1 MYPVELE
8 IKDTTEDI
16 TSASYLD
23 LLKSIGRE
31 NQLHT
36 SLYEKRYDFNFQII
50 NFPFLSSVVPSSPP
64 YGVFNL

>member
-8 IKDTTEDI
+8 ITDTTEST

-36 SLYEKRYDFNFQII
+36 SLNEKRDDFNFQTI
-50 NFPFLSSVVPSSPP
+50 NIPFLSSNVPSSPP